1 MINTLYEVTK
11 EIMNVF
17 FWDTSILLTGF
28 LIKSIAITAVSCLI
42 AIIFKPKEKEA
53 KEEEPFFI
61 DGVPG
66 EKYDIFKGID
76 EQDDLV

>member
-1 MINTLYEVTK
+1 MIDTLCEVTK
-11 EIMNVF
+11 QIMNVF

-42 AIIFKPKEKEA
+42 AIIFKPAEEKEA
-53 KEEEPFFI
+53 KEEPFFI

-76 EQDDLV
+76 EQDGPV